1 MKSKLIIVLF
11 AISQICCA
19 PKSMEKKDTLKN
31 RLEQILNEH
40 TLELWYPKV
49 IDRRNGGYYSDFSY
63 DWEKQGIQNKF
74 IVTQARHIWTLS
86 KAIEFYPERVQ
97 YREYAKHGYEFL
109 RDYMWDQDHGGFYQ
123 IVDSL
128 GNRPSNP
135 SESEQR
141 TYGNAFAIYAL
152 AAYYKVSKNPE
163 VLVLAKDA
171 FSWLDANAHDKEHG
185 GYFKFIKSDK
195 NANAQPTENIVDN
208 TSDDIVYGIK
218 DYNSSIH
225 LLEAFTELYT
235 VWPDELLRSRLQE
248 MFEVVSQTM
257 MDDRGFL
264 KLYFHADWSPFDDHV
279 IVEIGG
285 IKSDYFSH
293 ITFGHDVETG
303 FLLLEAAE
311 VLEIEKEV
319 ILPRA
324 KQLVDHALQKG
335 WDNVKG
341 GFYEQG
347 KYIDGEVK
355 ILDESKNWWAQT
367 EGMNS
372 LLLIHSLFPKDSL
385 KYFEKFELQVNY
397 VEHNLLD
404 PENLGWYS
412 FGIGHH
418 PEMKKRPKA
427 SIWKGTYHTSRA
439 LMRCISILESMDH

>member
-63 DWEKQGIQNKF
+63 DWKKQGLQNKF

-86 KAIEFYPERVQ
+86 KAIEFYPERVR

-109 RDYMWDQDHGGFYQ
+109 RDFMWDQDHGGFYQ

-128 GNRPSNP
+128 GNRSANT

-152 AAYYKVSKNPE
+152 SAYYKVSKNPE
-163 VLVLAKDA
+163 VLMLAKDA
-171 FSWLDANAHDKEHG
+171 FSWLDANAHDHDHG
-185 GYFKFIKSDK
+185 GYFKFIKSKK
-195 NANAQPTENIVDN
+195 NANAQPTENIGDI

-235 VWPDELLRSRLQE
+235 VWPNDLVKSRLQE

-279 IVEIGG
+279 IIEIGG
-285 IKSDYFSH
+285 MKGDYFSH

-335 WDNVKG
+335 WDNEKG

-372 LLLIHSLFPKDSL
+372 LLLMHVIYPNDPLS
-385 KYFEKFELQVNY
+385 YFEKFELQVDY
-397 VEHNLLD
+397 IEKNLLD
-404 PENLGWYS
+404 HKYLGWYS
-412 FGIGHH
+412 FGIDHH

-439 LMRCISILESMDH
+439 LMRCISILESMDQ